1 MAVPFKVNE
10 ELFRENYES
19 DKRFL
24 VNQGGTSSGKTYTI
38 MQVLIVFAIME
49 AGCIITVVGQDF
61 PNLRVGAFRDAKTI
75 IRGSEWLS
83 AFFKV
88 NESLHYIQGRN
99 GSVIEFNSYAD
110 EQDAKNGKRDYL
122 FVNEANGVSYEIFW
136 QLQIRTRKKVFM
148 DYNPTSRFWVHD
160 KIIGRKDALLIISN
174 HRNNHFLSEEEHE
187 RIEGIEDEELWKV
200 YARGLTGKLEGVV
213 FTNWDIVD
221 ELPPQGEWKMNAR
234 GLDFGFTNDPSA
246 LERVVLAHGELWIDE
261 ELYDTGYTNPM
272 LAKAMKEAGVRRN
285 DIVIADCAEPKSIA
299 EIKAEGIYIVPSV
312 KGGDSINVG
321 IDILKRYKIHITRR
335 SKGLIENMQAY
346 KWKKDRDGKRTN
358 SPIDAYNHGIDAVRY
373 VALSKL
379 NVRRSG
385 SRAKA
390 HYNKI

>member
-136 QLQIRTRKKVFM
+136 QLQIRTRKKVFL

-187 RIEGIEDEELWKV
+187 RIEGIEDDELWRV

-285 DIVIADCAEPKSIA
+285 DVVIADCAEPKSIA

-358 SPIDAYNHGIDAVRY
+358 NPIDAYNHGIDAVRY

-379 NVRRSG
+379 NIRRVG
-385 SRAKA
+385 GARA
-390 HYNKI
+390 HYNEI

>member
-136 QLQIRTRKKVFM
+136 QLQIRTRKKVFL

-187 RIEGIEDEELWKV
+187 RIEGIEDDELWKV

-221 ELPPQGEWKMNAR
+221 ELPPQGEWKMSAR

-379 NVRRSG
+379 NIRRVGGVR
-385 SRAKA
+385 A
-390 HYNKI
+390 HYNEI

>member
-122 FVNEANGVSYEIFW
+122 FVNEANGVSYEVFW
-136 QLQIRTRKKVFM
+136 QLQIRTRKKVFL

-187 RIEGIEDEELWKV
+187 RIEGIEDDELWRV

-221 ELPPQGEWKMNAR
+221 ELPLQGEWKMSAR

-379 NVRRSG
+379 NIRRVG
-385 SRAKA
+385 GARA
-390 HYNKI
+390 HYNEI

>member
-136 QLQIRTRKKVFM
+136 QLQIRTRKKVFL

-187 RIEGIEDEELWKV
+187 RIEGIEDEELWRV

-358 SPIDAYNHGIDAVRY
+358 NPIDAYNHGIDAVRY

-379 NVRRSG
+379 NIRRVG
-385 SRAKA
+385 GARA
-390 HYNKI
+390 HYNEI

>member
-38 MQVLIVFAIME
+38 MQVLFVLAIME

-88 NESLHYIQGRN
+88 NESLHYIQGIN

-122 FVNEANGVSYEIFW
+122 FANEANGVSYEIFW
-136 QLQIRTRKKVFM
+136 QLQIRTRKKVFL
-148 DYNPTSRFWVHD
+148 DYNPTSRFWAHD

-187 RIEGIEDEELWKV
+187 RIEGIEDDELWKV

-221 ELPPQGEWKMNAR
+221 ELPPQGEWKMSAR

-379 NVRRSG
+379 NIRRVG
-385 SRAKA
+385 GARA
-390 HYNKI
+390 HYNEI

>member
-187 RIEGIEDEELWKV
+187 RIEGIEDDELWKV

-221 ELPPQGEWKMNAR
+221 ELPPQGEWKMSAR

-285 DIVIADCAEPKSIA
+285 DVVIADCAEPKSIA

-379 NVRRSG
+379 NIRRVG
-385 SRAKA
+385 GARA
-390 HYNKI
+390 HYNEI

>member
-136 QLQIRTRKKVFM
+136 QLQIRTRKKVFL

-187 RIEGIEDEELWKV
+187 RIEGIEDDELWRV

-379 NVRRSG
+379 NIRRVG
-385 SRAKA
+385 GARA
-390 HYNKI
+390 HYNEI

>member
-148 DYNPTSRFWVHD
+148 DYNPTSRFWAHD

-187 RIEGIEDEELWKV
+187 RIEGIEDDELWKV

-285 DIVIADCAEPKSIA
+285 DVVIADCAEPKSIA

-379 NVRRSG
+379 NIRRVG
-385 SRAKA
+385 GARA
-390 HYNKI
+390 HYNEI

>member
-136 QLQIRTRKKVFM
+136 QLQIRTRKKVFL

-187 RIEGIEDEELWKV
+187 RIEGIEDEELWRV

-221 ELPPQGEWKMNAR
+221 ELPPQGEWKMSAR

-246 LERVVLAHGELWIDE
+246 LEHVVLAHGELWIDE

-272 LAKAMKEAGVRRN
+272 LAKAMKETGVRRN

-358 SPIDAYNHGIDAVRY
+358 NPIDAYNHGIDAVRY

-379 NVRRSG
+379 NIRRVG
-385 SRAKA
+385 GARA
-390 HYNKI
+390 HYNEI

>member
-136 QLQIRTRKKVFM
+136 QLQIRTRKKVFL

-187 RIEGIEDEELWKV
+187 RIEGIEDDELWKV

-221 ELPPQGEWKMNAR
+221 ELPPQEEWKMSAR

-299 EIKAEGIYIVPSV
+299 EIKAEGIYIVPSI

-346 KWKKDRDGKRTN
+346 KWKKDRDGKRMN

-379 NVRRSG
+379 NIRRVG
-385 SRAKA
+385 GARA
-390 HYNKI
+390 HYNEI

>member
-49 AGCIITVVGQDF
+49 AGCIITVVGQDL

-160 KIIGRKDALLIISN
+160 KIIGRKDALLIIST

-187 RIEGIEDEELWKV
+187 RIEGIEDDELWRV

-221 ELPPQGEWKMNAR
+221 ELPPQGEWKMSAR

-379 NVRRSG
+379 NIRRVGGVR
-385 SRAKA
+385 A
-390 HYNKI
+390 HYNEI

>member
-38 MQVLIVFAIME
+38 MQVLFVFAIME
-49 AGCIITVVGQDF
+49 AGCIITVVGQDL

-122 FVNEANGVSYEIFW
+122 FANEANGISYEIFW

-148 DYNPTSRFWVHD
+148 DYNPTSRFWAHD
-160 KIIGRKDALLIISN
+160 KIIGRKDALLIIST
-174 HRNNHFLSEEEHE
+174 HKNNHFLSEEEHE
-187 RIEGIEDEELWKV
+187 RIEGIEDDELWKV

-321 IDILKRYKIHITRR
+321 IDILKRYKIHITRK

-379 NVRRSG
+379 NIRRVG
-385 SRAKA
+385 GARA
-390 HYNKI
+390 HYNEI

>member
-49 AGCIITVVGQDF
+49 AGCIITVVGQDL

-136 QLQIRTRKKVFM
+136 QLQIRTRKKVFL

-187 RIEGIEDEELWKV
+187 RIEGIEDDELWRV

-285 DIVIADCAEPKSIA
+285 DVVIADCAEPKSIA

-358 SPIDAYNHGIDAVRY
+358 NPIDAYNHGIDAVRY

-379 NVRRSG
+379 NIRRVG
-385 SRAKA
+385 GARA
-390 HYNKI
+390 HYNEI

>member
-49 AGCIITVVGQDF
+49 AGCIVTVVGQDF

-122 FVNEANGVSYEIFW
+122 FVNEANGVSYEVFW

-160 KIIGRKDALLIISN
+160 KIIGRKDALLIIST
-174 HRNNHFLSEEEHE
+174 HKNNHFLSEEEHE
-187 RIEGIEDEELWKV
+187 RIEGIEDDELWKV

-246 LERVVLAHGELWIDE
+246 LEHVVLAHGELWIDE

-285 DIVIADCAEPKSIA
+285 DVVIADCAEPKSIA

-379 NVRRSG
+379 NIRRVGGVR
-385 SRAKA
+385 A
-390 HYNKI
+390 HYNEI

>member
-49 AGCIITVVGQDF
+49 AGCIITVVGQDL

-99 GSVIEFNSYAD
+99 GSIIEFNSYAD

-136 QLQIRTRKKVFM
+136 QLQIRTRKKVFL

-187 RIEGIEDEELWKV
+187 RIEGIEDEELWRV

-358 SPIDAYNHGIDAVRY
+358 NPIDAYNHGIDAVRY

-379 NVRRSG
+379 NIRRVG
-385 SRAKA
+385 GARA
-390 HYNKI
+390 HYNEI

>member
-148 DYNPTSRFWVHD
+148 DYNPTSRFWAHD

-187 RIEGIEDEELWKV
+187 RIEGIEDDELWKV

-379 NVRRSG
+379 NIRRVG
-385 SRAKA
+385 GARA
-390 HYNKI
+390 HYNEI

>member
-110 EQDAKNGKRDYL
+110 EQEAKNGKRDYL
-122 FVNEANGVSYEIFW
+122 FANEANGISYEIFW
-136 QLQIRTRKKVFM
+136 QLQIRTRKKVFL
-148 DYNPTSRFWVHD
+148 DYNPTSRFWAHD

-187 RIEGIEDEELWKV
+187 RIEGIEDDELWKV

-221 ELPPQGEWKMNAR
+221 ELPPQGEWKMSAR

-285 DIVIADCAEPKSIA
+285 DVVIADCAEPKSIA

-379 NVRRSG
+379 NIRRVG
-385 SRAKA
+385 GARA
-390 HYNKI
+390 HYNEI